1 MKSGS
6 FLCYNELMNNVVED
20 FKNAKLDLT
29 HYETWQMWLIGAIG
43 LALMFVG
50 YKIKR
55 VAFFIVWFL
64 LGYIGTGYLLP
75 IINSNLPDIAG
86 SDFWQG
92 LIPILGGLLLGL
104 MGFMVEKICI
114 AGITFGLVIMMT
126 AQYFG
131 TEMQPMIIGA
141 IIGAVLAGFAT
152 MMMKPATIVA
162 TAVAGAY
169 ALTLA
174 ILAIGSSNFNGDDLF
189 WPMIIGFSALGSV
202 IQFMTT
208 RHDL

>member
-1 MKSGS
+1 MD
-6 FLCYNELMNNVVED
+6 NVIED
-20 FKNAKLDLT
+20 FKNARLDLS
-29 HYETWQMWLIGAIG
+29 HYEVWQMWLIGAIG
-43 LALMFVG
+43 LALIFVG

-55 VAFFIVWFL
+55 VAFFIIWFL
-64 LGYIGTGYLLP
+64 LGYIGTGYLMP

-92 LIPILGGLLLGL
+92 LLPILGGLILGL
-104 MGFMVEKICI
+104 MGFMVEKVCI
-114 AGITFGLVIMMT
+114 AGIVFGLTILMT

-131 TEMQPMIIGA
+131 TEIQTMAIGGIIGV
-141 IIGAVLAGFAT
+141 VLAGFAT

-174 ILAIGSSNFNGDDLF
+174 IIAIGSSNLNGDELF

-202 IQFMTT
+202 VQFISC
-208 RHDL
+208 RHE